1 MNAPW
6 RVDGSA
12 HRLLQSRCLYLLNAK
27 SERGG
32 VSIMVNKDQL
42 EQTSEGRQVLALMAE
57 NFTVEQFQP
66 ALTLIEQR
74 YTEDLTVWD
83 AELNG
88 DSKLPFTRTTP
99 AQRLLVFFD
108 SPDRVAEINDEL
120 ERREAEH
127 TRQVEEAAAEQA
139 AVQQIPIPKAG
150 VKGKSKTKATGLV
163 RKAHGR
169 KVRAAKAV
177 KKTPL
182 RRQRSNP
189 PRKRR
194 KQKSVPAK
202 AKKSR
207 AKKSRKVSKRKK

>member
-1 MNAPW
+1 
-6 RVDGSA
+6 
-12 HRLLQSRCLYLLNAK
+12 
-27 SERGG
+27 
-32 VSIMVNKDQL
+32 MVNKDQL
-42 EQTSEGRQVLALMAE
+42 EQTSEGRQVLALMAK
-57 NFTVEQFQP
+57 NFTAEQFQP

-127 TRQVEEAAAEQA
+127 TRQVEEAVAEQA
-139 AVQQIPIPKAG
+139 RVRQIAIPKARA
-150 VKGKSKTKATGLV
+150 KGKPNTKAMGSV

-202 AKKSR
+202 AQKSR
-207 AKKSRKVSKRKK
+207 AKKNRKVSKRKK